1 MSDIINT
8 KVQDKLDKIIN
19 NPAYYPDG
27 WSLDFAPLCNALE
40 AKLYILQERGSSGQI
55 KLDSQGKPE
64 IYISTQDPP
73 LRQRFTI
80 AHEIGHFISYQAE
93 SYSKEPLAQK
103 DGILERSFL
112 AKMSSENLKCEQEAN
127 EIAAQLL
134 MPEDKIKQAV
144 ARYGGANQPVAFY
157 AELFLVSSQ
166 AMSIRLEKL
175 GYWIF

>member
-1 MSDIINT
+1 MSDIFAL
-8 KVQDKLDKIIN
+8 KVKEKLDNITN
-19 NPAYYPDG
+19 NPTYYPDG
-27 WSLDFAPLCNALE
+27 WSLDFAPLCDALE
-40 AKLYILQERGSSGQI
+40 AKLYILQEKGSSGQI
-55 KLDSQGKPE
+55 KLDDQGKPE

-93 SYSKEPLAQK
+93 SYSKDPLSTK
-103 DGILERSFL
+103 NGILERSFL
-112 AKMSSENLKCEQEAN
+112 AKMSNETLKCEQEAN
-127 EIAAQLL
+127 AIAAQLL
-134 MPEDKIKQAV
+134 MPEEKIRQAV